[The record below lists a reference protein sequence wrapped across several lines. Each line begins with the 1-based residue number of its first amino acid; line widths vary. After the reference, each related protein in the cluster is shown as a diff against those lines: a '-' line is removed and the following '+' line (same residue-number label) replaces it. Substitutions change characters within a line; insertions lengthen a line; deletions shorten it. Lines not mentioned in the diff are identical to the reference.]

1 MIVDDWMIMKWVN
14 SKKNKNNNNN
24 NVHDQEMQNAVK
36 MQNCVS

>member
-1 MIVDDWMIMKWVN
+1 MTEWLWNEWIAKK
-14 SKKNKNNNNN
+14 SKNKNN